1 MSKHIIINNIQSLK
15 EKKIFLADSD
25 QILEE
30 VAKKFSVS
38 VTPLV
43 ASAIVST
50 NAPELSRQYVPAAA
64 ELQVYD
70 HELTDPIGD
79 TKYTPVK
86 GITHRYPDRVLLKP
100 IHTCAV
106 YCRFCFRREK
116 VGRQEEALNGQELN
130 EALNYIEKS
139 PAVWEV
145 ILSGGDPLMLQPEKL
160 ATILKRLQ
168 KIPHVGVIR
177 IHTRVPLVAPEK
189 LSTAMLDALDL
200 EKALFVVLHCNS
212 HLELLDEVKVGLKK
226 INRRGIPLLSQSVL
240 LRGVN
245 DSAEKLEKLFRSLVS
260 LRVKPYYLHH
270 GDLAAGT
277 SHFRTSVQEG
287 QSIMKKLR
295 GDLSGICQPSYV
307 LDIPGG
313 FGKVPIGPNYIVKE
327 NSAYTVEDWQGQ
339 PHSYEEQD

>member
-212 HLELLDEVKVGLKK
+212 HLELLDEVKAGLKK
-226 INRRGIPLLSQSVL
+226 MNRRGIPLLSQSVL

>member
-43 ASAIVST
+43 ANAIVST

-130 EALNYIEKS
+130 EALNYIEKN

-145 ILSGGDPLMLQPEKL
+145 ILSGGDPLMLQPDKL
-160 ATILKRLQ
+160 AIILKRLQ

-189 LSTAMLDALDL
+189 LSPAMLDALDL

-212 HLELLDEVKVGLKK
+212 HLELLDEVKAGLKK
-226 INRRGIPLLSQSVL
+226 MNRRGIPLLSQSVL

-313 FGKVPIGPNYIVKE
+313 FGKVPIGPNYIVKDD
-327 NSAYTVEDWQGQ
+327 SAYTVEDWQGQ
-339 PHSYEEQD
+339 AHSYEEQD